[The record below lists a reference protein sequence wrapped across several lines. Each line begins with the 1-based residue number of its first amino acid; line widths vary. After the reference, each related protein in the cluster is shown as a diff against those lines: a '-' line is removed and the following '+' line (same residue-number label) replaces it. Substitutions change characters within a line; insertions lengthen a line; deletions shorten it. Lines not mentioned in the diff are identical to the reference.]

1 MTSLVLIIYWLAV
14 AGLFVY
20 GIHCYLLAAL
30 FLRHKPSQ
38 AERCE
43 AIREAHA
50 QACTDDDLPVITL
63 QLPVFNERFVVDR
76 LIDAALALDWPAH
89 KLQIQVLDDS
99 TDNTPSLV
107 AAALARHRDSGV
119 ELAHLCRTDRS
130 GFKAGA
136 LAAGLESAR
145 GDLVAILDADFVPHP
160 DFLRRCIPFFA
171 DPKVG
176 LVQARWGHLDRDH
189 SWLTRLQG
197 LAIDGHFSV
206 EQAGRCWSGLAL
218 NFNGTAGIWR
228 RAAIDDAGGWQGDTL
243 TEDLDL
249 SYRAQLADWKVEFLI
264 DVEVPA
270 EIPAD
275 IEAFKSQQRRWAKGS
290 IQTAVKLLG
299 PVWRS
304 AWTRHRKLAATLHLT
319 HYLVHPLML
328 TVALAAP
335 AVLTLW
341 QVHLGPLA
349 FAIMAS
355 LLILGALG
363 PTTLYVVAQR
373 SLRND
378 WRRRLID
385 MPLLMLVGCGIAVS
399 NTRAV
404 LSGLFGSRGTFV
416 RTPKRRLTDAP
427 DSGVSSGYRLPLD
440 PIFLVEGA
448 LALYTTW
455 GLTLYLEQGK
465 WFVGPF
471 LALYAGGFAV
481 VALCS
486 AREALIHMASSARRN
501 ETHPQVTSSEH

>member
-1 MTSLVLIIYWLAV
+1 MTLTLLLIYWLAV

-20 GIHCYLLAAL
+20 GIHCYVLAAL
-30 FLRHKPSQ
+30 FLRHGPRQ
-38 AERCE
+38 TLRRA
-43 AIREAHA
+43 AIRQAHDD
-50 QACTDDDLPVITL
+50 ACSDDDLPVITV
-63 QLPVFNERFVVDR
+63 QLPIFNERFVVDR

-99 TDNTPSLV
+99 TDNTPALV
-107 AAALARHRDSGV
+107 AAALDRHRDSDV
-119 ELAHLCRTDRS
+119 ELQHLRRSDRS

-136 LAAGLESAR
+136 LAAGLASAR
-145 GDLVAILDADFVPHP
+145 GELVAILDADFVPHP
-160 DFLRRCIPFFA
+160 DFLRRCIPFFQ
-171 DPKVG
+171 DRKVG

-228 RAAIDDAGGWQGDTL
+228 REAIDAAGGWQGDTL

-249 SYRAQLADWKVEFLI
+249 SYRAQLAGWRVEFLI

-275 IEAFKSQQRRWAKGS
+275 MEAFKSQQRRWAKGS

-299 PVWRS
+299 PVWKSPWS
-304 AWTRHRKLAATLHLT
+304 AGRKLAATLHLT

-328 TVALAAP
+328 TVAIAAP

-341 QVHLGPLA
+341 RGDLGPLA
-349 FAIMAS
+349 FAAVA
-355 LLILGALG
+355 LLLLLGAAG
-363 PTTLYVVAQR
+363 PTTLYIVAQR
-373 SLRND
+373 SLRKE
-378 WRRRLID
+378 WRRRLVD
-385 MPLLMLVGCGIAVS
+385 LPLLMLVGCGVAVS

-416 RTPKRRLTDAP
+416 RTPKRRLSDAP
-427 DSGVSSGYRLPLD
+427 DSGVVGGYRLPLD
-440 PIFLVEGA
+440 AVFLAEAA
-448 LALYTTW
+448 LAVYSGW
-455 GLTLYLEQGK
+455 GLSLYLAQGK

-481 VALCS
+481 VAVCS
-486 AREALIHMASSARRN
+486 ARETLITLASSSRRN
-501 ETHPQVTSSEH
+501 ETRPPVTSSDH